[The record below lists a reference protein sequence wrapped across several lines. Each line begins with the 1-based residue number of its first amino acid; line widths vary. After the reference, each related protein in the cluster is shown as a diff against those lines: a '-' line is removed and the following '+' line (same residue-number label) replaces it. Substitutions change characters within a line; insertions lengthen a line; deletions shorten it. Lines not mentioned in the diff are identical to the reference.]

1 MLQFTRAAPG
11 RALAAE
17 AFAAV
22 SVVAA
27 RRAAERRRVHAA
39 LPRGTAARC
48 GPVKASV
55 RDAAAIRASRAS
67 LAAKGWV
74 RGGIHPID
82 KLVFCI
88 FTNDASVGR

>member
-67 LAAKGWV
+67 LE
-74 RGGIHPID
+74 P
-82 KLVFCI
+82 
-88 FTNDASVGR
+88 VGRAAAAQPTNLEKSRSF